1 MKTVR
6 AFASLAFALTV
17 LAAFAFVLAQ
27 ARPGT
32 PTPTTATGGAPAST
46 SVAMTAAAPAAVPGL
61 PSLDDGSSPEP
72 EQPGCLGHAV
82 LIDRVPTTIE
92 LAATASSTLVVGT
105 VDAEGPGR
113 WSTADGKPP
122 SESVVYPVYHLVRV
136 HVDDTVGTAP
146 VAVDG
151 LTVVA
156 VVGGSIGCDAYEV
169 EGMPMVFKPGA
180 RYAFFLDAGR
190 SEIARL
196 AGVPEARFAW
206 PIEDATVATPN
217 EGKVD
222 LQVLMDNTAAVMG
235 AKR

>member
-6 AFASLAFALTV
+6 AFASLALTLTV
-17 LAAFAFVLAQ
+17 LAVFAMVLVQ

-46 SVAMTAAAPAAVPGL
+46 PVAMTAAAPAGVPGL

-82 LIDRVPTTIE
+82 LFDQVPATIE
-92 LAATASSTLVVGT
+92 LAATASSTLVIGI

-113 WSTADGKPP
+113 WSTADGRAPK
-122 SESVVYPVYHLVRV
+122 ENVVYPVYHLVRV

-156 VVGGSIGCDAYEV
+156 VVGGSIGCEAYEF
-169 EGMPMVFKPGA
+169 EGMPMV
-180 RYAFFLDAGR
+180 LDR
-190 SEIARL
+190 KS
-196 AGVPEARFAW
+196 V
-206 PIEDATVATPN
+206 V
-217 EGKVD
+217 
-222 LQVLMDNTAAVMG
+222 
-235 AKR
+235 